1 MLTVRRGKGDH
12 PLQDVIDDP
21 FLSGVESMTT
31 RGRYEIDS
39 SELKPVSLTAVIDTS
54 IKKGQIVAITD
65 SFFGDTIHGIVSSVE
80 FRYADGT
87 PSMQLEILRK

>member
-1 MLTVRRGKGDH
+1 
-12 PLQDVIDDP
+12 
-21 FLSGVESMTT
+21 
-31 RGRYEIDS
+31 
-39 SELKPVSLTAVIDTS
+39 VIDTS